1 MDDKIKER
9 KEKGNKLF
17 SEKKYKE
24 AIEEYNEAL
33 NHLLKDDKKKD
44 ENQTA
49 VILSNRSASRF
60 LLGML
65 LVYLYVYGCACYLG

>member
-1 MDDKIKER
+1 MDDRIKEK

-33 NHLLKDDKKKD
+33 SYLLKDNNKD

-65 LVYLYVYGCACYLG
+65 LV